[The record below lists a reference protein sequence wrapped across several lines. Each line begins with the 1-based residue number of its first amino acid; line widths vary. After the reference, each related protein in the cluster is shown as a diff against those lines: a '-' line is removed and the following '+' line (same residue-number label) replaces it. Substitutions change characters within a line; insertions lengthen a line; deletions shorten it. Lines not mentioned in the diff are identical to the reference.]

1 MILFLLVSVIAI
13 ATAQRTKA
21 CLLRSQHSYVILLSP
36 ERDCLVTRTR
46 RISAHRAV
54 VQPVRSS

>member
-21 CLLRSQHSYVILLSP
+21 CLLRSQHSYVVLLSSN
-36 ERDCLVTRTR
+36 EVTRTR
-46 RISAHRAV
+46 RISAHRAL